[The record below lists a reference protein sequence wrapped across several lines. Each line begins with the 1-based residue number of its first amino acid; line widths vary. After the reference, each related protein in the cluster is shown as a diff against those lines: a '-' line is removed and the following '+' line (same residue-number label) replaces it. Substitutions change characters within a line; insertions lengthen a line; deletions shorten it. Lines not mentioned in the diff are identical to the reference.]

1 MLLLVLLGLEML
13 LLLLLLLLLL
23 KLKLILLLVGDL
35 VVWMQSLSNGFL
47 LLLPK
52 TLASVHCLLLLLLL
66 LLLQRLGHGGLRYP
80 QLQFVLGRLLD
91 GLGEVRVVSRGRSEG
106 SAWGACCGGNHY
118 SLTVSVHGDHGTM
131 SQRQEHH
138 RA

>member
-52 TLASVHCLLLLLLL
+52 TLASVNCLLLLLL

>member
-1 MLLLVLLGLEML
+1 MLLLVLLGLEM
-13 LLLLLLLLLL
+13 LLLLLLLLL

-35 VVWMQSLSNGFL
+35 LVWMQSLSNGFL

-52 TLASVHCLLLLLLL
+52 TLASLHCLLLLLL

-131 SQRQEHH
+131 SQRHEHH

>member
-1 MLLLVLLGLEML
+1 MLLLVLLGLEM
-13 LLLLLLLLLL
+13 LLLLLLL

-66 LLLQRLGHGGLRYP
+66 LLLQWLGHGGLRYP

-91 GLGEVRVVSRGRSEG
+91 RFGKVRVVSRGRSEG

-118 SLTVSVHGDHGTM
+118 SLTVSVHGDHGIM
-131 SQRQEHH
+131 SQRHEHH